1 MFLSQRKDV
10 HLRLTG
16 VSKLVTDVGCKNILS
31 VQSKVWDKTCTC
43 TKVLREGKY
52 IRFAP
57 AK

>member
-1 MFLSQRKDV
+1 M

-16 VSKLVTDVGCKNILS
+16 VSKLVADMGCINILS
-31 VQSKVWDKTCTC
+31 VQNKVWDKTLTC
-43 TKVLREGKY
+43 TKVLCEGKY